1 LDEHGLEPDIFVEI
15 TAEGQADGREEIFDK
30 AVEYLTGIA
39 VK

>member
-1 LDEHGLEPDIFVEI
+1 LEPDIFLEI
-15 TAEGQADGREEIFDK
+15 TAEAQADGRDEILEK